1 MPREQE
7 KPRWLQARE
16 PVVVIVGARAPVY
29 RKVVVRDRHTGRLA
43 EVPLA
48 PCEAPPLDP
57 GDEGKAY
64 GFRAGER
71 VLSDHPAVG
80 TCPGAF
86 IEEDQ
91 LGPPSAAR

>member
-1 MPREQE
+1 MPRT
-7 KPRWLQARE
+7 KTGAVTTTPDPARPLLTIPE
-16 PVVVIVGARAPVY
+16 VAGRLRVSV
-29 RKVVVRDRHTGRLA
+29 KSVRRLA

-57 GDEGKAY
+57 GDEGVSY

-71 VLSDHPAVG
+71 VLSDHPAVEA
-80 TCPGAF
+80 CPGAF
-86 IEEDQ
+86 IEEDE